1 VTDALIAPGSDEFN
15 ALFTGFKR
23 SAYRLE
29 TLQSYG
35 SPDEDAFYAAF
46 LAGEPFPADDA
57 GKQWWITNVVE
68 PATAAGRGMS
78 RVHIVREPL
87 SDYMRFELTWA
98 YAPNVNAGD
107 SIGIIPVAEGSP
119 WPAPFPED
127 YDYWLIDDRLYEM
140 VYADDAI
147 RTWLGVCPVAEMDWQ
162 RHRRAKVWRD
172 IALDVAV
179 PWRKYVASRPELAAL
194 LPGMPQGGR

>member
-1 VTDALIAPGSDEFN
+1 MTDGLIEPGSDEFN
-15 ALFTGFKR
+15 ALFTGFQR

-68 PATAAGRGMS
+68 PATAAGRSMS

-87 SDYMRFELTWA
+87 SAYMRFELTWA
-98 YAPNVNAGD
+98 YAPNVAAGD
-107 SIGIIPVAEGSP
+107 DVRIIPVAEGEP
-119 WPAPFPED
+119 WPAGLPED
-127 YDYWLIDDRLYEM
+127 HDYWLIDGRLYEM
-140 VYADDAI
+140 VYAADKA
-147 RTWLGVCPVAEMDWQ
+147 RTWLGTRRVSGMPRLAEAIAWQ
-162 RHRRAKVWRD
+162 ERAQ
-172 IALDVAV
+172 ALGV
-179 PWRKYVASRPELAAL
+179 PWREYVASRPELAAL
-194 LPGMPQGGR
+194 LPGLPQGGR